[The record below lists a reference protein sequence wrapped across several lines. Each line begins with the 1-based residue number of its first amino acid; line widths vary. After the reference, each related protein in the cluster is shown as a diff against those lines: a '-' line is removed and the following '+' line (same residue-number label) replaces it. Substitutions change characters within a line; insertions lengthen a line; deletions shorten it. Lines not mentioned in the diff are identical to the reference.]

1 MAVGGS
7 FDITLMTVLKGF
19 GGPQGV
25 HEAIFGGEG
34 EKGLM
39 AEVDRELR
47 AKLDSAKNG
56 MVTAGV
62 PAGRIQTEL
71 QTGAASRS
79 GAIYETAKRGGFG
92 TIVVGRRGL
101 SRIQEFYMGRVGN
114 KVMQMAREMA
124 IWVVS

>member
-1 MAVGGS
+1 VGAS
-7 FDITLMTVLKGF
+7 FDITLMSVLKGF

-25 HEAIFGGEG
+25 QKAIFGGES

-39 AEVDRELR
+39 AEIDQELR
-47 AKLDSAKNG
+47 AKLDGAKNR
-56 MVTAGV
+56 MVAAGV
-62 PAGRIQTEL
+62 SPERIQTEL
-71 QTGAASRS
+71 LTGVASRS
-79 GAIYETAKRGGFG
+79 GAIYEAAKRGGFG